1 MPARGRAR
9 MSAARETLRAIEQ
22 KHRRFRQQQLTFVAA
37 LGRTREHARERTQP
51 VSSIAQVQRYLDNH
65 CNNATDRRILS
76 LFLEIV
82 ADLRGAAQLLEGLAP
97 ENRPPDESLEACK
110 ALLCPTSDLSA
121 LRAKYPHDEVNH
133 LSCDEARNYYGGVVS
148 LIPMATDL
156 AWQCVSGA
164 GPAHKAPKRTAPP
177 SLQGAQ
183 PGTEQQSSSAKERPA
198 IQAVGTQ
205 TKRGGNAME
214 QLHYSPTKGQ
224 GGWHTGKPAWRPPGR
239 TSKF

>member
-1 MPARGRAR
+1 

-22 KHRRFRQQQLTFVAA
+22 KGRRFRQQQLTFVAA
-37 LGRTREHARERTQP
+37 LGRTREQARERTLP
-51 VSSIAQVQRYLDNH
+51 VSSIAQVQHYLDNH

-82 ADLRGAAQLLEGLAP
+82 ADLRGVAQLLEALVP
-97 ENRPPDESLEACK
+97 ENRPPDESLEAYK

-148 LIPMATDL
+148 LIPVAMDL
-156 AWQCVSGA
+156 ACQCVSGA
-164 GPAHKAPKRTAPP
+164 GTAHKPLKRTRSP
-177 SLQGAQ
+177 SLQGTQ
-183 PGTEQQSSSAKERPA
+183 PGAEQQSSSAKERPA
-198 IQAVGTQ
+198 IQAMGTQ
-205 TKRGGNAME
+205 TKPAGNTMG
-214 QLHYSPTKGQ
+214 QLHYSPTTGQ